1 MRKILIIEDERAIA
15 ELERDYLEIENF
27 SVAIANDGEKGLELS
42 LNEDFDLIV
51 LDLMLPKI
59 SGFEICKKIREIKNI
74 PIIIVS
80 AKNDDID
87 KIRGLGLGADD
98 YITKP
103 FSPLE
108 LVARIKGN
116 LNRYEILINGKSPK
130 NEINIGELSLNIDS
144 RRVYMNEKEIILTR
158 KEFDILWLLV
168 QNREIVLSKETIFD
182 KVWGYDYFGDIST
195 VAVHIRKLREKIE
208 LNPKKPKYIETVWGT
223 GYRFI

>member
-27 SVAIANDGEKGLELS
+27 LVVIANDGEKGLELS

-87 KIRGLGLGADD
+87 KVRGLGLGADD
-98 YITKP
+98 YISKP

-116 LNRYEILINGKSPK
+116 INRYEILINGKSPK

-158 KEFDILWLLV
+158 KEFDILLLLV

-182 KVWGYDYFGDIST
+182 KVWGYDFFGDIST

>member
-27 SVAIANDGEKGLELS
+27 LVVIANDGEKGLELS

-59 SGFEICKKIREIKNI
+59 SGFEICKRIREIKNI

-87 KIRGLGLGADD
+87 KVRGLGLGADD
-98 YITKP
+98 YISKP

-116 LNRYEILINGKSPK
+116 INRYEILINGKSPK

-144 RRVYMNEKEIILTR
+144 RRVYMNENEIILTR
-158 KEFDILWLLV
+158 KEFDILLLLV

-182 KVWGYDYFGDIST
+182 KVWGYDFFGDIST

>member
-27 SVAIANDGEKGLELS
+27 LVVIANDGEKGLELS

-59 SGFEICKKIREIKNI
+59 SGFEICKRIREIKNI

-87 KIRGLGLGADD
+87 KVRGLGLGADD
-98 YITKP
+98 YISKP

-116 LNRYEILINGKSPK
+116 INRYEILINGKSPK

-158 KEFDILWLLV
+158 KEFDILLLLV

-182 KVWGYDYFGDIST
+182 KVWGYDFFGDIST